1 MRDSLVARWGS
12 PFSVALR
19 HAHGT
24 LQGCFAFS
32 YLLAQ
37 PGASS
42 WITSFLRLL
51 CQTEP
56 FISRRDYLDFVHYS
70 SNIISKLINIMA
82 NECVEVGDAN
92 PDIAGVGIL
101 LSFGI
106 QALLTI
112 IISSVSL
119 FLEFVTIKLEWET
132 SQAAIVNKVKFWN
145 RNEATWNKLLTT
157 TKTLLQTNSDVQA
170 VTGIALLI
178 SALAQMNTLAF
189 YHLRLVYDTA
199 SFVAIS
205 TTAAIVC
212 SLDPQTSSGIIRC
225 CLVFLW
231 FGIYL
236 IYTGVFLGKLTS
248 WDIATRGRCYN
259 PDMAGGSFILVSWAE
274 TPGWAHGVFYVGIT
288 YAYMCLS
295 VFAAGLITY
304 RARAKRLQSI
314 STFKEMQRKRGWKV
328 TCPFMILFAA
338 YFLYPV
344 HTQSIISLRTANESL
359 LTSGN
364 TEQEWGFGQVSAIL
378 LLAPN
383 LAGILVAVKDYRNW
397 HERQENHSNEQ
408 HGLLE
413 TRGNGNRLRLR
424 RGFTA

>member
-1 MRDSLVARWGS
+1 
-12 PFSVALR
+12 
-19 HAHGT
+19 
-24 LQGCFAFS
+24 
-32 YLLAQ
+32 
-37 PGASS
+37 
-42 WITSFLRLL
+42 
-51 CQTEP
+51 
-56 FISRRDYLDFVHYS
+56 
-70 SNIISKLINIMA
+70 MA

-145 RNEATWNKLLTT
+145 RNEATWNQLLTT
-157 TKTLLQTNSDVQA
+157 TKTLLKTNSDVQA

-189 YHLRLVYDTA
+189 YHLRLVYDTV

-225 CLVFLW
+225 CLVLLW

-236 IYTGVFLGKLTS
+236 IYTGAFMGKLKS

-259 PDMAGGSFILVSWAE
+259 KGGNGGPHI
-274 TPGWAHGVFYVGIT
+274 YVGVT
-288 YAYMCLS
+288 YSYMCSS
-295 VFAAGLITY
+295 VFVAGLITY
-304 RARAKRLQSI
+304 GARAKRSQSI
-314 STFKEMQRKRGWKV
+314 STFKEMQRKRRWKV
-328 TCPFMILFAA
+328 KYPLALLFMA
-338 YFLYPV
+338 YLLYPT
-344 HTQSIISLRTANESL
+344 HMRSIITLRTANESL

-364 TEQEWGFGQVSAIL
+364 TEQEWGFGQVSAII

-383 LAGILVAVKDYRNW
+383 LAGILVAVRKIGTNGKKTIQMSSKD
-397 HERQENHSNEQ
+397 
-408 HGLLE
+408 
-413 TRGNGNRLRLR
+413 
-424 RGFTA
+424 F